1 MNYTE
6 KEINDWSLKI
16 KNLRDL
22 RKHPAVQDVSDE
34 RKESGFIFVSL
45 KTGWHHPQ
53 CGSQIVEASVKECAD
68 YLSSIIQKEVK

>member
-22 RKHPAVQDVSDE
+22 KNSLLSRIQKKKKLKKGE
-34 RKESGFIFVSL
+34 RKRL
-45 KTGWHHPQ
+45 
-53 CGSQIVEASVKECAD
+53 
-68 YLSSIIQKEVK
+68 LSPPNSD